1 MGSGNPLVDPI
12 SGVQAQPPYHWG
24 RRDFVKGLAVLTGAA
39 GLSVYGKLASA
50 EPEPEISKIRFL
62 HAPALCVAPQYL
74 AEGLLRTE
82 GFTDIEYVALDRAHG
97 PNVVAAGGADI
108 SMWDTPCTMP
118 ALETGK
124 VVILA

>member
-50 EPEPEISKIRFL
+50 GPEPEISKIRFL

-74 AEGLLRTE
+74 AEALLRME
-82 GFTDIEYVALDRAHG
+82 GFTEIDYLAPPSTRG
-97 PNVVAAGGADI
+97 PSVVAAGDADL
-108 SMWDTPCTMP
+108 SMWDT
-118 ALETGK
+118 
-124 VVILA
+124 